1 MGCIEAVDHLGKE
14 VLAVVV
20 RGGFLNV
27 VVERAL
33 AAVARGVF
41 PGIAVLVPVRVV
53 VPFDLD
59 AGDGLVYEFGVGCI
73 GVWVDV
79 GVQGDVHVDEMVV
92 GPHVIFADE
101 GVDVSMVYSVAIK
114 KVLLE
119 ADVIDSAAG
128 EGWVW
133 IV

>member
-20 RGGFLNV
+20 RSGLLNV

-33 AAVARGVF
+33 ATVARGVL
-41 PGIAVLVPVRVV
+41 PGIAVLIPVRVV

-92 GPHVIFADE
+92 GPHVIFADD
-101 GVDVSMVYSVAIK
+101 DV
-114 KVLLE
+114 
-119 ADVIDSAAG
+119 
-128 EGWVW
+128 
-133 IV
+133 